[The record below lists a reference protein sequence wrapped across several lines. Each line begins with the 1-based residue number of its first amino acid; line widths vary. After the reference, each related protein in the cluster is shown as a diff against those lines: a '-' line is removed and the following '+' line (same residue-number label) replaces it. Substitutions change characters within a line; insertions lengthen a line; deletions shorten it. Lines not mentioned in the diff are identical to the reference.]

1 MFFDKLLDFGEI
13 IMGCRFLTVDVFTGS
28 TFDGAQIAVV
38 PKAQNLTTELM
49 QKIAAELNLWR
60 TVFVVAEDKNN
71 ANFSIRIFNQKKEFE
86 FGGHAT
92 IGAIHALAQEQALNL
107 VEGENNFTLNEAYG
121 NVACT
126 VEISGGKPVFQQFT
140 SQAKIEIDRFT
151 PTIEELSEFLT
162 IKPYHLNVNGF
173 NPLLV
178 ASHVPYL
185 FVPVDNYAS
194 LSHIDFDYK
203 AWAASSAPA
212 TFASS
217 IFLFTMSEN
226 IVNGESQPH
235 FHCRMVGPHFSHH
248 EDPPIGAAMPA
259 FSAYL
264 HQFSVGKN
272 LPLNF
277 IAERGA
283 FAGRKSEIH
292 VEVLNAS
299 DNTVEVKIGGKA
311 ILASQGE
318 LYL

>member
-71 ANFSIRIFNQKKEFE
+71 ANFSIRIFNQKEFE

-151 PTIEELSEFLT
+151 PTIEELSEF
-162 IKPYHLNVNGF
+162 F
-173 NPLLV
+173 N
-178 ASHVPYL
+178 
-185 FVPVDNYAS
+185 D
-194 LSHIDFDYK
+194 
-203 AWAASSAPA
+203 
-212 TFASS
+212 
-217 IFLFTMSEN
+217 
-226 IVNGESQPH
+226 
-235 FHCRMVGPHFSHH
+235 
-248 EDPPIGAAMPA
+248 
-259 FSAYL
+259 
-264 HQFSVGKN
+264 
-272 LPLNF
+272 
-277 IAERGA
+277 
-283 FAGRKSEIH
+283 
-292 VEVLNAS
+292 
-299 DNTVEVKIGGKA
+299 
-311 ILASQGE
+311 
-318 LYL
+318 